1 MSFTGVRTDRRT
13 DRRTVRGRL
22 PVLWVALILGIS
34 LMMPRRA
41 SAQPVMQMGLRHAAS
56 GEARRIDTRER
67 HSRVALDPRSGQA
80 PWWAPLASGVIPG
93 TGQFA
98 LGQQRSVG
106 YAVAELY
113 LVVQALAAR
122 RDGNRDRDEYRSLAA
137 DVARRPFS
145 LARPTGAW
153 DYYESMEKFVASGVY
168 DRTPGG
174 AVDPETDEATYNGTR
189 WRLARETFWQDP
201 NTTPPQTSAAYQRAL
216 TFYTDRAVTDEY
228 RWSWRDAQLQ
238 QDVYRQTISSANRR
252 YQRAVNFAGVV
263 ATNHLVSLIDA
274 YVTVRVRRFGG
285 VRVGGLRVDG
295 IESRVEMPRGA
306 VDLPRLSMA
315 LRLVPSAP

>member
-1 MSFTGVRTDRRT
+1 MIVGLNA
-13 DRRTVRGRL
+13 TV
-22 PVLWVALILGIS
+22 PH
-34 LMMPRRA
+34 PA
-41 SAQPVMQMGLRHAAS
+41 SAQPLQYAALRRLPAEQAPIS
-56 GEARRIDTRER
+56 EPREQFART
-67 HSRVALDPRSGQA
+67 ALDARAARA
-80 PWWAPLASGVIPG
+80 PWWAPLASGIVPG
-93 TGQFA
+93 AGQFA

-113 LVVQALAAR
+113 FVLQALAAR
-122 RDGNRDRDEYRSLAA
+122 KDGDRDRDEYRNLAA

-145 LARPTGAW
+145 IARPTGAW

-174 AVDPETDEATYNGTR
+174 AVDPETDETTYNGTR

-201 NTTPPQTSAAYQRAL
+201 SAAPPPTSAAYQRAL
-216 TFYTDRAVTDEY
+216 KFYTDRAVIDAY

-238 QDVYRQTISSANRR
+238 QDVYRQTISSANRS

-263 ATNHLVSLIDA
+263 AANHLVSLIDA

-285 VRVGGLRVDG
+285 VRVAGLQLDG
-295 IESRVEMPRGA
+295 LESRVEMPRT
-306 VDLPRLSMA
+306 VLDQPRLSTGI
-315 LRLVPSAP
+315 RLIPLAR